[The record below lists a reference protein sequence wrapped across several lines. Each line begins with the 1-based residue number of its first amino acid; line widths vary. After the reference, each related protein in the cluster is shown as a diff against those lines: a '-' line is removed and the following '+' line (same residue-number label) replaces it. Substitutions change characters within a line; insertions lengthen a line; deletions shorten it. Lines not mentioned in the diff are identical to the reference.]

1 MVSTVSAFLFLWNGS
16 LTQFDSQTNDWPR
29 PESRITSDAGLNRSV
44 AFCFIAIQNYAIN
57 SLDVAGQPHF
67 FPQSSTSQL
76 TAFIN
81 SVQPGQY
88 SGVGEHN
95 CELSYGFFRCHS
107 IELSMRGPPWQL

>member
-16 LTQFDSQTNDWPR
+16 LTQFDSQTNDWPH

-57 SLDVAGQPHF
+57 SLD
-67 FPQSSTSQL
+67 

-107 IELSMRGPPWQL
+107 IEVSMRGPPWQL